1 MLFKLSFA
9 QENDLLNLPETG
21 MGYQLVEASRQ
32 GNYIRERF
40 LVLNSEIVVEMNAYT
55 NQNIRKVVNEGIFAI
70 KASTNIITLNSI
82 SVLNEN
88 QFRGIVNESKN
99 SNEKGAIGNDVENAN
114 GIEVFVRLSAFEDDK
129 RVDKI
134 NKCLRPGSFTTTFN
148 DYIKCKKNNDKPV
161 ERYALPNNEKIKF
174 TFHIQ
179 PKRLDTLQ
187 RGTVQPAND
196 NQGGGKEVYFE
207 HGTTLQTYIGQTDY

>member
-70 KASTNIITLNSI
+70 KASTNIIALNSI

-99 SNEKGAIGNDVENAN
+99 SNEKGAIDNDVENAD

-134 NKCLRPGSFTTTFN
+134 NKCLRPGSFTTTFD
-148 DYIKCKKNNDKPV
+148 DYIKCKKNNDNPV

-207 HGTTLQTYIGQTDY
+207 NGTTLQTYIGQTDY